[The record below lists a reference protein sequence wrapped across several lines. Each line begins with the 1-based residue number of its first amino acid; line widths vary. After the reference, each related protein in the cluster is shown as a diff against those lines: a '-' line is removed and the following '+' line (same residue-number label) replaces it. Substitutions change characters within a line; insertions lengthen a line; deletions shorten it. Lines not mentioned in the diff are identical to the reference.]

1 MDDGEYYQPEPDPE
15 CRAEFM
21 QMDEMKVQQH
31 HVEIL
36 QEEVEELAMRGKR
49 LRSAAV
55 GAGICQSVAVLCSSY
70 LVFAIRWML
79 LDWDMID
86 KTIYNIQSNWI
97 FWNVGVLAEIVG
109 CVSNTLVGVL
119 VGMIMIGAGVNPAS
133 CSLII
138 LFKLMEQ
145 VIVAIAII
153 AMIMVGIFVYEDNA
167 MSTTIKYYFY
177 SDSFPQI
184 GMQISFFLLLLN
196 KYGIIFSH
204 VFAGLHYSFLGFIV
218 HKFGVFPHKL
228 GKAMLLA
235 GPCYIINAGLNLLIS
250 RYNDQLHVFFAL
262 PGILVQFWLASWL
275 LINTPSPSKNRETV
289 MKGFNNM

>member
-1 MDDGEYYQPEPDPE
+1 
-15 CRAEFM
+15 
-21 QMDEMKVQQH
+21 MKVQQH

-55 GAGICQSVAVLCSSY
+55 GAGMCQSVSVLCSAY
-70 LVFAIRWML
+70 MVFAIRWML
-79 LDWDMID
+79 LDWTMID
-86 KTIYNIQSNWI
+86 KTIYNIQSNWL
-97 FWNVGVLAEIVG
+97 FWNIGVLAEIVG

-119 VGMIMIGAGVNPAS
+119 LGMIMIGAGVNPAS
-133 CSLII
+133 SSLII

-177 SDSFPQI
+177 SDAFPEI
-184 GMQISFFLLLLN
+184 GMQMSFFLLLLN

-228 GKAMLLA
+228 GKALMLA
-235 GPCYIINAGLNLLIS
+235 GPCYILNASLNLLIS
-250 RYNDQLHVFFAL
+250 RYNDQLHVLFAL

-275 LINTPSPSKNRETV
+275 LINTPSPSKNRDTLI
-289 MKGFNNM
+289 KG